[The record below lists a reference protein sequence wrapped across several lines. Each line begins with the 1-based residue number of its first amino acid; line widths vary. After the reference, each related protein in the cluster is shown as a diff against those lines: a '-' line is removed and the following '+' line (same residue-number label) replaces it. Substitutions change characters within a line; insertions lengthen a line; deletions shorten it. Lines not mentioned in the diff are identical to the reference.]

1 MTRKTLFQIIE
12 PHQKENAI
20 EKSYDVLMFLTIIV
34 SLIPLTTKSH
44 TGIFMW
50 LDFVSTII
58 FVMDYVLRLVTADYK
73 LGKGKLSFLLYPFTF
88 LALADLLCI
97 LPSLFLLNNSLRLF
111 KILRMLRILRIFK
124 FIRYSKNIQ
133 ILTNVLK
140 KQKDSLMI
148 VGLLALGYIFISA
161 LIIFNVEP
169 STFPNFFDAL
179 YWATISLTT
188 VGYGDIYA
196 VSTTGKIITMISSFL
211 GIAIVALPAGIIT
224 AGYMKELKNYKN
236 LFGKALMPFLSRFF
250 D

>member
-20 EKSYDVLMFLTIIV
+20 EKAYDVLMFLTIIV

-58 FVMDYVLRLVTADYK
+58 FIVDYVLRLVTADYK
-73 LGKGKLSFLLYPFTF
+73 LERGKLSFFLYPFTF

-111 KILRMLRILRIFK
+111 K

-133 ILTNVLK
+133 IG
-140 KQKDSLMI
+140 SR
-148 VGLLALGYIFISA
+148 
-161 LIIFNVEP
+161 
-169 STFPNFFDAL
+169 L
-179 YWATISLTT
+179 YLHFCP
-188 VGYGDIYA
+188 YH
-196 VSTTGKIITMISSFL
+196 F
-211 GIAIVALPAGIIT
+211 
-224 AGYMKELKNYKN
+224 
-236 LFGKALMPFLSRFF
+236 
-250 D
+250 

>member
-1 MTRKTLFQIIE
+1 MARKTLFQIIE

-20 EKSYDVLMFLTIIV
+20 EKAYDVLMFLTIIL
-34 SLIPLTTKSH
+34 SLLPLTTKSH

-58 FVMDYVLRLVTADYK
+58 FIVDYVLRLVTADYK
-73 LGKGKLSFLLYPFTF
+73 LEKGKLSFFLYPFTF

-111 KILRMLRILRIFK
+111 KILRMLRILRVFK

-188 VGYGDIYA
+188 VGYGDIYV

-224 AGYMKELKNYKN
+224 AGYMKEIKEL
-236 LFGKALMPFLSRFF
+236 
-250 D
+250 

>member
-1 MTRKTLFQIIE
+1 MARKTLFQIIE

-20 EKSYDVLMFLTIIV
+20 EKAYDVLMFLTIIL
-34 SLIPLTTKSH
+34 SLLPLTTKSH

-58 FVMDYVLRLVTADYK
+58 FIVDYVLRLVTADYK
-73 LGKGKLSFLLYPFTF
+73 LEKGKLSFFLYPFTF
-88 LALADLLCI
+88 LALADLLCL

-111 KILRMLRILRIFK
+111 KILRILRILRVFK

-148 VGLLALGYIFISA
+148 VGLLALGYISISA

-224 AGYMKELKNYKN
+224 AGYMQEIKEL
-236 LFGKALMPFLSRFF
+236 
-250 D
+250 

>member
-20 EKSYDVLMFLTIIV
+20 EKAYDVFMFLTIIV

-50 LDFVSTII
+50 LNFVSTVIFII
-58 FVMDYVLRLVTADYK
+58 DYILRLLTADYK

-88 LALADLLCI
+88 MALADLLCI

-111 KILRMLRILRIFK
+111 KILRMLRILRVFK
-124 FIRYSKNIQ
+124 FIRYSKNVQ

-140 KQKDSLMI
+140 KQKDSLII

-211 GIAIVALPAGIIT
+211 GIALVALPAGIIT
-224 AGYMKELKNYKN
+224 AGYMKEIKEL
-236 LFGKALMPFLSRFF
+236 
-250 D
+250 

>member
-1 MTRKTLFQIIE
+1 MIRKALFQIIE
-12 PHQKENAI
+12 SHQKENAI
-20 EKSYDVLMFLTIIV
+20 EKAYDVLMFLTIIV

-50 LDFVSTII
+50 LDFVSTVI
-58 FVMDYVLRLVTADYK
+58 FIVDYILRLLTADYK
-73 LGKGKLSFLLYPFTF
+73 LGKGKLSFFLYPFTF

-224 AGYMKELKNYKN
+224 AGYMKEIKEL
-236 LFGKALMPFLSRFF
+236 
-250 D
+250 

>member
-20 EKSYDVLMFLTIIV
+20 EKAYDVFMFLTIIV

-50 LDFVSTII
+50 LDFVSTVIFII
-58 FVMDYVLRLVTADYK
+58 DYVLRLVTADYK
-73 LGKGKLSFLLYPFTF
+73 LEKGKLSFLLYPFTF
-88 LALADLLCI
+88 MALADLLCI
-97 LPSLFLLNNSLRLF
+97 LPSHFLLNNSLRLF
-111 KILRMLRILRIFK
+111 KILRMLRILRVFK

-140 KQKDSLMI
+140 KQKDSLII

-211 GIAIVALPAGIIT
+211 GIAIVALSAGIIT
-224 AGYMKELKNYKN
+224 AGYMKEIKEL
-236 LFGKALMPFLSRFF
+236 
-250 D
+250 

>member
-20 EKSYDVLMFLTIIV
+20 EKAYDVFMFLTIIV

-58 FVMDYVLRLVTADYK
+58 FIIDYLLRLLTADYK
-73 LGKGKLSFLLYPFTF
+73 LEKGKLSFFLYPFTF

-111 KILRMLRILRIFK
+111 KILRMLRILRVFK

-140 KQKDSLMI
+140 KQKDSLII

-169 STFPNFFDAL
+169 STFPTFFDAL

-188 VGYGDIYA
+188 VGYGDIYS

-224 AGYMKELKNYKN
+224 AGYMKEIKEL
-236 LFGKALMPFLSRFF
+236 
-250 D
+250 

>member
-20 EKSYDVLMFLTIIV
+20 EKAYDVLMFLTIIV

-58 FVMDYVLRLVTADYK
+58 FIVDYVLRLVTADYK
-73 LGKGKLSFLLYPFTF
+73 LEKGKLSFFLYPFTF

-111 KILRMLRILRIFK
+111 KILRMLRILRVFK

-140 KQKDSLMI
+140 KQKDSLII

-169 STFPNFFDAL
+169 STFPTFFDAL

-224 AGYMKELKNYKN
+224 AGYMKEIKEL
-236 LFGKALMPFLSRFF
+236 
-250 D
+250 

>member
-1 MTRKTLFQIIE
+1 
-12 PHQKENAI
+12 
-20 EKSYDVLMFLTIIV
+20 MFLTIIV

-50 LDFVSTII
+50 LDFVSTVI
-58 FVMDYVLRLVTADYK
+58 FVIDYVLRLVTADYK
-73 LGKGKLSFLLYPFTF
+73 LEKGKLSFFLYPFTF

-111 KILRMLRILRIFK
+111 KILRMLRILRVFK

-224 AGYMKELKNYKN
+224 AGYMKEIKEL
-236 LFGKALMPFLSRFF
+236 
-250 D
+250 

>member
-12 PHQKENAI
+12 SHQKENAI
-20 EKSYDVLMFLTIIV
+20 EKAYDVLMFLTIIV

-50 LDFVSTII
+50 SDFVSTII
-58 FVMDYVLRLVTADYK
+58 FIIDYILRLLTADYK
-73 LGKGKLSFLLYPFTF
+73 LEKGKFSFFLYPFTF

-111 KILRMLRILRIFK
+111 KILRMLRILRVFK

-140 KQKDSLMI
+140 KQKGSLMI
-148 VGLLALGYIFISA
+148 VDLLALGYIFISA

-224 AGYMKELKNYKN
+224 AGYMKEIKEL
-236 LFGKALMPFLSRFF
+236 
-250 D
+250 

>member
-20 EKSYDVLMFLTIIV
+20 EKAYDVFMFLTIIV

-58 FVMDYVLRLVTADYK
+58 FIIDYVLRLLTADYK
-73 LGKGKLSFLLYPFTF
+73 LEKGKLSFLLYPFTF
-88 LALADLLCI
+88 MALADLLCI

-111 KILRMLRILRIFK
+111 KILRMLRILRVFK
-124 FIRYSKNIQ
+124 FIRYSKNVQ

-140 KQKDSLMI
+140 KQKDSLII

-224 AGYMKELKNYKN
+224 AGYMKEIKEL
-236 LFGKALMPFLSRFF
+236 
-250 D
+250 

>member
-20 EKSYDVLMFLTIIV
+20 EKAYDVFMFLTIIV
-34 SLIPLTTKSH
+34 SLLPLTTKSH

-50 LDFVSTII
+50 LDFVLTII
-58 FVMDYVLRLVTADYK
+58 FIIDYILRLLTADYK
-73 LGKGKLSFLLYPFTF
+73 LEKGKLSFLLYPFTF
-88 LALADLLCI
+88 MALADLLCI

-111 KILRMLRILRIFK
+111 KILCMLRTLRIFK
-124 FIRYSKNIQ
+124 FFRYSKNIQ

-224 AGYMKELKNYKN
+224 AGYMKEIKEL
-236 LFGKALMPFLSRFF
+236 
-250 D
+250 

>member
-73 LGKGKLSFLLYPFTF
+73 LGKGKLSFFLYPFTF

-111 KILRMLRILRIFK
+111 KILRMLRILRVFK

-211 GIAIVALPAGIIT
+211 GISIVALPAGIIT
-224 AGYMKELKNYKN
+224 AGYMKEIKEL
-236 LFGKALMPFLSRFF
+236 
-250 D
+250 

>member
-20 EKSYDVLMFLTIIV
+20 EKAYDVFMFLTIIV

-58 FVMDYVLRLVTADYK
+58 FIIDYVLRLLTADYK
-73 LGKGKLSFLLYPFTF
+73 LEKGKLSFLLYPFTF
-88 LALADLLCI
+88 MALADLLCI

-111 KILRMLRILRIFK
+111 KILRMLRILRVFK

-140 KQKDSLMI
+140 KQKDSLII

-224 AGYMKELKNYKN
+224 AGYMKEIKEL
-236 LFGKALMPFLSRFF
+236 
-250 D
+250 

>member
-1 MTRKTLFQIIE
+1 
-12 PHQKENAI
+12 
-20 EKSYDVLMFLTIIV
+20 
-34 SLIPLTTKSH
+34 
-44 TGIFMW
+44 MW

-58 FVMDYVLRLVTADYK
+58 FIIDYLLRLLTADYK
-73 LGKGKLSFLLYPFTF
+73 LEKGKLSFFLYPFTF

-111 KILRMLRILRIFK
+111 K

-140 KQKDSLMI
+140 KQKGSLMI
-148 VGLLALGYIFISA
+148 VDLLALGYIFISA

-224 AGYMKELKNYKN
+224 AGYMKEIKEL
-236 LFGKALMPFLSRFF
+236 
-250 D
+250 

>member
-1 MTRKTLFQIIE
+1 MARTTLFQIIE

-20 EKSYDVLMFLTIIV
+20 EKAYDVFMFLTIIV
-34 SLIPLTTKSH
+34 SLISLTTKSH

-58 FVMDYVLRLVTADYK
+58 FVIDYLLRLLTADYK
-73 LGKGKLSFLLYPFTF
+73 LGKGKLSFFLYPFTF

-111 KILRMLRILRIFK
+111 KILRMLRILRVFK

-140 KQKDSLMI
+140 KQKESLMI

-211 GIAIVALPAGIIT
+211 GIAIVALPTGIIT
-224 AGYMKELKNYKN
+224 AGYMKEIKEL
-236 LFGKALMPFLSRFF
+236 
-250 D
+250 

>member
-1 MTRKTLFQIIE
+1 MARTTLFQIIE

-20 EKSYDVLMFLTIIV
+20 EKAYDVFMFLTIIV
-34 SLIPLTTKSH
+34 SLISLTTKSH

-50 LDFVSTII
+50 SDFVSTII
-58 FVMDYVLRLVTADYK
+58 FIIDYILRLLTADYK
-73 LGKGKLSFLLYPFTF
+73 LGKGKLSFFLYPFTF

-111 KILRMLRILRIFK
+111 KILRMLRILRVFK

-140 KQKDSLMI
+140 KQKESLMI

-224 AGYMKELKNYKN
+224 AGYMKEIKEL
-236 LFGKALMPFLSRFF
+236 
-250 D
+250 

>member
-20 EKSYDVLMFLTIIV
+20 EKAYDVFMFLTIIV

-58 FVMDYVLRLVTADYK
+58 FIIDYILRLVTADYK
-73 LGKGKLSFLLYPFTF
+73 LEKGKFSFFLYPFTF

-111 KILRMLRILRIFK
+111 KILRMLRILRVFK

-148 VGLLALGYIFISA
+148 VGLLAFGYIFISA
-161 LIIFNVEP
+161 LIIFNVES

-224 AGYMKELKNYKN
+224 AGYMKEIKEL
-236 LFGKALMPFLSRFF
+236 
-250 D
+250 

>member
-20 EKSYDVLMFLTIIV
+20 EKAYDVFTFLTIIV
-34 SLIPLTTKSH
+34 SLIPLTRKSH

-50 LDFVSTII
+50 LDFVSTVIFII
-58 FVMDYVLRLVTADYK
+58 DYVLRLVTADYK
-73 LGKGKLSFLLYPFTF
+73 LEKGKLSFLLYPFTF

-111 KILRMLRILRIFK
+111 KILRMLRILRVFK
-124 FIRYSKNIQ
+124 FIRYSKNVQ

-140 KQKDSLMI
+140 KQKDSLII

-169 STFPNFFDAL
+169 STFPTFFDAL
-179 YWATISLTT
+179 YWATISQTT

-211 GIAIVALPAGIIT
+211 GIAIDALPAGIIT
-224 AGYMKELKNYKN
+224 AGYMKEIKEL
-236 LFGKALMPFLSRFF
+236 
-250 D
+250 

>member
-1 MTRKTLFQIIE
+1 MARKTLFQIIE

-20 EKSYDVLMFLTIIV
+20 EKAYDVFMFLTIIV

-58 FVMDYVLRLVTADYK
+58 FIIDYILRLLTADYK
-73 LGKGKLSFLLYPFTF
+73 LEKGKLSFLLYPFTF

-111 KILRMLRILRIFK
+111 KILRMLRILRVFK

-169 STFPNFFDAL
+169 NTFPNFFDAL

-224 AGYMKELKNYKN
+224 AGYMKEIKEL
-236 LFGKALMPFLSRFF
+236 
-250 D
+250 

>member
-20 EKSYDVLMFLTIIV
+20 EKAYDVFMFLTIIV

-50 LDFVSTII
+50 LNFVSTVIFII
-58 FVMDYVLRLVTADYK
+58 DYILRLLTADYK

-88 LALADLLCI
+88 MALADLLCI

-111 KILRMLRILRIFK
+111 KILRMLRILRVFK
-124 FIRYSKNIQ
+124 FIRYSKNVQ

-140 KQKDSLMI
+140 KQKDSLII

-196 VSTTGKIITMISSFL
+196 ISTTGKIITMISSFL

-224 AGYMKELKNYKN
+224 AGYMKEIKEL
-236 LFGKALMPFLSRFF
+236 
-250 D
+250 

>member
-1 MTRKTLFQIIE
+1 MVGFCVNGYFIID
-12 PHQKENAI
+12 HI
-20 EKSYDVLMFLTIIV
+20 
-34 SLIPLTTKSH
+34 
-44 TGIFMW
+44 
-50 LDFVSTII
+50 
-58 FVMDYVLRLVTADYK
+58 LRLLTADYK
-73 LGKGKLSFLLYPFTF
+73 LEKGKISFLLYPFTF
-88 LALADLLCI
+88 MALADLLCI

-111 KILRMLRILRIFK
+111 K
-124 FIRYSKNIQ
+124 FIRYSKNVQ

-140 KQKDSLMI
+140 KQKDSLII

-224 AGYMKELKNYKN
+224 AGYMKEIKEL
-236 LFGKALMPFLSRFF
+236 
-250 D
+250 

>member
-1 MTRKTLFQIIE
+1 MIRKALFQIIE
-12 PHQKENAI
+12 SHQKENAI
-20 EKSYDVLMFLTIIV
+20 EKAYDVLMFLTIIV

-58 FVMDYVLRLVTADYK
+58 FIIDYILRLVTADYK
-73 LGKGKLSFLLYPFTF
+73 LGKGKLSFFLYPFTF

-111 KILRMLRILRIFK
+111 K

-140 KQKDSLMI
+140 KQKGSLMI
-148 VGLLALGYIFISA
+148 VDLLALGYIFISA

-224 AGYMKELKNYKN
+224 AGYMKEIKEL
-236 LFGKALMPFLSRFF
+236 
-250 D
+250 

>member
-1 MTRKTLFQIIE
+1 MTRKILFQIIE

-44 TGIFMW
+44 TGVFMW

-58 FVMDYVLRLVTADYK
+58 FIIDYILRLLTADYK
-73 LGKGKLSFLLYPFTF
+73 LGKGKLSFFLYPFIF
-88 LALADLLCI
+88 LAMADLLCI

-111 KILRMLRILRIFK
+111 KILHIFK

-224 AGYMKELKNYKN
+224 AGYMKEIKEL
-236 LFGKALMPFLSRFF
+236 
-250 D
+250 

>member
-12 PHQKENAI
+12 PHQKEYAI
-20 EKSYDVLMFLTIIV
+20 EKAYDVFMFLTIIV

-58 FVMDYVLRLVTADYK
+58 FSIDYILRLLTADYK
-73 LGKGKLSFLLYPFTF
+73 LGKGKLSFFLYPFTF

-111 KILRMLRILRIFK
+111 KILRMLRILRVFK

-224 AGYMKELKNYKN
+224 AGYMKEIKEL
-236 LFGKALMPFLSRFF
+236 
-250 D
+250 

>member
-1 MTRKTLFQIIE
+1 MTRKILFQIIE

-50 LDFVSTII
+50 SDFVSTII
-58 FVMDYVLRLVTADYK
+58 FIIDYILRLLTADYK
-73 LGKGKLSFLLYPFTF
+73 LGKGKLSFFLYPFTF

-111 KILRMLRILRIFK
+111 KILRMLRILRVFK

-140 KQKDSLMI
+140 KQKESLMI

-169 STFPNFFDAL
+169 STFPNF
-179 YWATISLTT
+179 LTP
-188 VGYGDIYA
+188 
-196 VSTTGKIITMISSFL
+196 STGQPS
-211 GIAIVALPAGIIT
+211 P
-224 AGYMKELKNYKN
+224 
-236 LFGKALMPFLSRFF
+236 
-250 D
+250 

>member
-1 MTRKTLFQIIE
+1 MTRKILFQIIE

-20 EKSYDVLMFLTIIV
+20 EKAYDVFMFLTIIV

-58 FVMDYVLRLVTADYK
+58 FIIDYLLRLLTADYK
-73 LGKGKLSFLLYPFTF
+73 LEKGKLSFFLYPFTF

-111 KILRMLRILRIFK
+111 KILRVFK

-148 VGLLALGYIFISA
+148 VGLLALGYIFISG

-169 STFPNFFDAL
+169 STFPKFFDAL

-188 VGYGDIYA
+188 VGYGNNF
-196 VSTTGKIITMISSFL
+196 SS
-211 GIAIVALPAGIIT
+211 
-224 AGYMKELKNYKN
+224 
-236 LFGKALMPFLSRFF
+236 R
-250 D
+250 

>member
-1 MTRKTLFQIIE
+1 MTRKILFQIIE

-50 LDFVSTII
+50 SDFVSTII
-58 FVMDYVLRLVTADYK
+58 FIIDYILRLLTADYK
-73 LGKGKLSFLLYPFTF
+73 LGKGKLSFFLYPFIF
-88 LALADLLCI
+88 LAMADLLCI

-111 KILRMLRILRIFK
+111 KILHIFK

-140 KQKDSLMI
+140 KQKESLMI

-224 AGYMKELKNYKN
+224 AGYMKEIKEL
-236 LFGKALMPFLSRFF
+236 
-250 D
+250 

>member
-1 MTRKTLFQIIE
+1 MTRKTLFQVIE

-20 EKSYDVLMFLTIIV
+20 EKAYEVFMFLTIIV

-58 FVMDYVLRLVTADYK
+58 FVVDYVLRLVTADYK
-73 LGKGKLSFLLYPFTF
+73 LEKGELSFFLYPFTF

-111 KILRMLRILRIFK
+111 KILRMFRILRFFK
-124 FIRYSKNIQ
+124 FIRYSKNIH

-140 KQKDSLMI
+140 KQKDSLII

-169 STFPNFFDAL
+169 STFPNFFDDL

-224 AGYMKELKNYKN
+224 AGYMKEIKEL
-236 LFGKALMPFLSRFF
+236 
-250 D
+250 

>member
-20 EKSYDVLMFLTIIV
+20 EKAYDVLMFLTIII

-58 FVMDYVLRLVTADYK
+58 FIVDYVLRLVTADYK
-73 LGKGKLSFLLYPFTF
+73 LEKGKLSFFLYPFTF

-111 KILRMLRILRIFK
+111 KILRMLRILRVFK

-224 AGYMKELKNYKN
+224 AGYMKEIKEL
-236 LFGKALMPFLSRFF
+236 
-250 D
+250 

>member
-1 MTRKTLFQIIE
+1 
-12 PHQKENAI
+12 
-20 EKSYDVLMFLTIIV
+20 
-34 SLIPLTTKSH
+34 
-44 TGIFMW
+44 MW

-58 FVMDYVLRLVTADYK
+58 FIIDYLLRLLTADYK
-73 LGKGKLSFLLYPFTF
+73 LEKGKLSFFLYPFTF

-111 KILRMLRILRIFK
+111 KILRMLRILRVFK

-140 KQKDSLMI
+140 KQKDSLII
-148 VGLLALGYIFISA
+148 VGLLALGYIFIST

-179 YWATISLTT
+179 YWAIISLTT

-224 AGYMKELKNYKN
+224 AGYMKEIKEL
-236 LFGKALMPFLSRFF
+236 
-250 D
+250 

>member
-1 MTRKTLFQIIE
+1 MARKTLFQIIE

-20 EKSYDVLMFLTIIV
+20 EKAYDVFMFLTIID

-58 FVMDYVLRLVTADYK
+58 FIIDYLLRLLTADYK
-73 LGKGKLSFLLYPFTF
+73 LEKGKLSFFLYPFTF

-111 KILRMLRILRIFK
+111 KILRMLRILLVFK

-196 VSTTGKIITMISSFL
+196 VSTIGKIITMISSFL

-224 AGYMKELKNYKN
+224 AGYMKEIKEL
-236 LFGKALMPFLSRFF
+236 
-250 D
+250 